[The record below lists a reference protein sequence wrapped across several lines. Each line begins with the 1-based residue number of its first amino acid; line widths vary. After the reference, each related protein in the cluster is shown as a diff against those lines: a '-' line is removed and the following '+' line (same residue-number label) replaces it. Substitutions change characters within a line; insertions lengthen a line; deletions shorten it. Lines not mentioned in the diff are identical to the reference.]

1 MSALLRVEMI
11 VLALVF
17 ITIVFVTVN
26 KRSLQM
32 RYSLIWL
39 LISFAMIVIAFFPQL
54 IMWLSD
60 VVQIQTP
67 SNFLY
72 LLAVFALLMIAFS
85 HTVNLSKQSEKIKR
99 LTQMVSIEKYLQ
111 EEKSVQLQEESK

>member
-26 KRSLQM
+26 KRRLQM

-39 LISFAMIVIAFFPQL
+39 LISFAVIVVAFFPQL

-67 SNFLY
+67 SNLLY
-72 LLAVFALLMIAFS
+72 LLAVFALLIIAFS

-99 LTQMVSIEKYLQ
+99 LVQMVSIEKYLQ
-111 EEKSVQLQEESK
+111 EEQRIAPQEERK